1 MKLKTVLHLFLLA
14 SLAFSCNSE
23 QSQETKPNVLIIY
36 MDDLGYGDVS
46 AYNQGTLKTPNIDKL
61 AQNGLR
67 FTNGYATSATCSPSR
82 YALLSGQYPWKN
94 ERAKI
99 LPGDAPM
106 LFDSSKTTM
115 ADMFKNNGYRTA
127 VVGKWHMG
135 LGNGN
140 IDWNRDISITPND
153 IGFDLSYIMAA
164 TNDRTPTV
172 YVENRKVVG
181 LETNDPLLVSY
192 EENFAGEPTA
202 ISNPELMTKMKW
214 HHGHNQSVHNGVPR
228 IGFMK
233 GGKSALW
240 VDENMADDFLAK
252 AKSFIS
258 ESISN
263 EAKSPFFLYYALHE
277 PHVPRVPHERFV
289 GKSGMGPRGDAI
301 LEADWCVGEI
311 MDHLE
316 KEGILENTLV
326 VFSSD
331 NGPVLND
338 GYYDDAVKKIGNHT
352 PAGQLR
358 GGKYSLFEAGT
369 KVPFIIYW
377 KGKVAAGVSNALV
390 SQLDLAASF
399 AKLIEADVTFE
410 DSENYLDTFLGKTT
424 DGRKEVVLE
433 ATGRLWLRS
442 GDYAYIPAYKGSALN
457 KSVNIETGVDST
469 AQLYELKTDVS
480 QQQNI
485 VSEKSEKKAE
495 LAKRL
500 QTITSGFIGES
511 EDVILK

>member
-1 MKLKTVLHLFLLA
+1 MKLRTGLYLFLLFPF
-14 SLAFSCNSE
+14 LYSCNKE
-23 QSQETKPNVLIIY
+23 QLQETKPNVLIIY

-46 AYNQGTLKTPNIDKL
+46 AYNQGTLQTPNIDKL

-135 LGNGN
+135 LGSGN
-140 IDWNRDISITPND
+140 IDWNQDISVTPND

-172 YVENRKVVG
+172 YVENRRVVG
-181 LETNDPLLVSY
+181 LEENDPLLVSY
-192 EENFAGEPTA
+192 KENFEGEPTA

-228 IGFMK
+228 IGYMK
-233 GGKSALW
+233 GGKNALW

-258 ESISN
+258 ESVAEES
-263 EAKSPFFLYYALHE
+263 KSPFFLYYALHE

-301 LEADWCVGEI
+301 LEADWCVGQI

-338 GYYDDAVKKIGNHT
+338 GYYDDAVEKIGDHT
-352 PAGQLR
+352 PAGVLR

-369 KVPFIIYW
+369 KVPFIVYW
-377 KGKVAAGVSNALV
+377 KGKVAAGVSDALV

-399 AKLIEADVTFE
+399 AKLIEADATFE
-410 DSENYLDTFLGKTT
+410 DSENYLDTFLGKTPE
-424 DGRKEVVLE
+424 GRKEVVLE

-442 GDYAYIPAYKGSALN
+442 GNYAYIPPYQGSALN

-469 AQLYELKTDVS
+469 AQLYEVTKDAS
-480 QQQNI
+480 QQKNMAQENA
-485 VSEKSEKKAE
+485 EKSVE

-500 QTITSGFIGES
+500 QTIAAGFISES
-511 EDVILK
+511 KDVILK